1 MEDEVEVEAEVV
13 AFKQGEVVA
22 FNVAE
27 VHPGVEVVGVAVAAS
42 GVEGDFRTRFC
53 NIFSILLFYCH
64 FWVHRPYNNDK
75 FVLISVFDFCLLM
88 E

>member
-53 NIFSILLFYCH
+53 NIFTILLSIVIFGCI
-64 FWVHRPYNNDK
+64 D
-75 FVLISVFDFCLLM
+75 LITMTNLC
-88 E
+88 